1 MEDLARRCLK
11 RYVDVEC
18 KPSTAAR
25 YRQLIGGHILPAL
38 GEMAVT
44 AVKREHVAALHH
56 ELRDRRGAAN
66 TVLWALS
73 RMFSLAEAWGEVPEG
88 TNPCPRVVRYKRKSR
103 ERFLTEA
110 EFERLGRVL
119 S

>member
-44 AVKREHVAALHH
+44 AVP
-56 ELRDRRGAAN
+56 D
-66 TVLWALS
+66 
-73 RMFSLAEAWGEVPEG
+73 
-88 TNPCPRVVRYKRKSR
+88 
-103 ERFLTEA
+103 
-110 EFERLGRVL
+110 
-119 S
+119 